1 MLMRP
6 FVLAMS
12 FVIPLSAQVDWRS
25 AQSPVKDQG
34 NRGTCAAF
42 AICGALETFPGVPGD
57 LSEQLLYATRKLHQN
72 DVVTWMRKFGQQAQ
86 LTEGDLFDVYVDL
99 FANLG
104 TCCESFLPYDPDPKR
119 AAPSVPDE
127 LKRYLE
133 LAHVPP
139 AQLEAIR
146 DGYGKYGFA
155 LADCTVL
162 PTAEVRDV
170 ERLQKLLAGGVLALP
185 VGYAVHGPSWS
196 RLAELGN
203 AGPDGKRVFVHP
215 GMMARYSRDGAT
227 WVDYN
232 EARIDCMQRGER
244 FVDAVERGSLKSQSL
259 GPKEQYGGHAVLLV
273 GYDDRG
279 FLVKNSWGTHWGD
292 GGYFRITYDYHR
304 LFAGQGLVLAKA
316 RIRNPALSPLETTK
330 RIREGRF
337 RVKAQ
342 LRRAGAGDALAL
354 SSWMEEPRDAAYT
367 YVEYTVLGQVGKPT
381 NEPPNG
387 DWVVFAKSAV
397 PAGDSTSRTGAPLL
411 LSGKELEHLR
421 GCSQAVIKVR
431 YGWNE
436 RREAD
441 GTVAVDWVREGATRV
456 FSPRLEGAVDL
467 EVR

>member
-1 MLMRP
+1 MSVRTLP
-6 FVLAMS
+6 LVMS
-12 FVIPLSAQVDWRS
+12 FVVPLSAQVDWRS

-72 DVVTWMRKFGQQAQ
+72 DVVNWMRKFGQHSQ

-119 AAPSVPDE
+119 AAPSVPDD

-139 AQLEAIR
+139 GQLEALR
-146 DGYGKYGFA
+146 DGYGKYGFT
-155 LADCTVL
+155 LGDCTVL

-170 ERLQKLLAGGVLALP
+170 ERLQKLLADGVLALP

-196 RLAELGN
+196 KLAEVGN
-203 AGPDGKRVFVHP
+203 AGPDGKRVYVHP
-215 GMMARYSRDGAT
+215 GMMARFAREGAT
-227 WVDYN
+227 WLDYN
-232 EARIDCMQRGER
+232 GALLDCMQRGER
-244 FVDAVERGSLKSQSL
+244 FVDAVENGALKVQLL

-279 FLVKNSWGTHWGD
+279 FLVKNSWGTGWGD

-304 LFAGQGLVLAKA
+304 LYAGQGLVLAKA
-316 RIRNPALSPLETTK
+316 RIRNPALSPFETTK
-330 RIREGRF
+330 RIRDGRF
-337 RVKAQ
+337 RVKVQ
-342 LRRAGAGDALAL
+342 PRKGPGGDSVLL
-354 SSWMEEPRDAAYT
+354 STWMEEPRDAAFT
-367 YVEYTVLGQVGKPT
+367 YVEYTVIGNPGKPT
-381 NEPPNG
+381 PGLATG
-387 DWVVFAKSAV
+387 DWVQFAKSAV
-397 PAGDSTSRTGAPLL
+397 PAGDSTTRTGAPLL
-411 LSGKELEHLR
+411 LSGKALDDLR
-421 GCSQAVIKVR
+421 ACSQAVVKVR
-431 YGWNE
+431 YGWND
-436 RREAD
+436 RKNDD
-441 GTVAVDWVREGATRV
+441 GTVGVDWVREGQSAV

-467 EVR
+467 PVR